1 MAGTKPAK
9 LRTNSLPSDVSIN
22 LSQEPQGF
30 VWKQIG
36 FFGASAPDLIN
47 SHERSK
53 SQSTDLVPKGL
64 QGGPWKRDESLMGL
78 IGSWFCKIQRN
89 LS

>member
-1 MAGTKPAK
+1 MF
-9 LRTNSLPSDVSIN
+9 LLISIN
-22 LSQEPQGF
+22 ARKDSLYLSQEPQGF
-30 VWKQIG
+30 VWEQIG
-36 FFGASAPDLIN
+36 FVVASAPDLIT

-64 QGGPWKRDESLMGL
+64 HGGPWKRDESLMGL
-78 IGSWFCKIQRN
+78 IGSWFCKIQRK